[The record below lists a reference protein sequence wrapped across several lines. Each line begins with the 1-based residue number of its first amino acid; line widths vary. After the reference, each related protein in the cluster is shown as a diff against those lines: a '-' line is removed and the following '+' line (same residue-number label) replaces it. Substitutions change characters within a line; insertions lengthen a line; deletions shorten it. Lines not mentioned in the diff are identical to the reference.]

1 MFVCAA
7 NKIQKNILFIIVE
20 KKSLL
25 QIVWKLPQQPSWSRE
40 LRLLQTEII
49 RLKNYFSSKI
59 LPSNNQVY
67 EQRRNHETVLVGHVE
82 ET

>member
-1 MFVCAA
+1 M
-7 NKIQKNILFIIVE
+7 K

-82 ET
+82 ETWKPIAHTGIAFKSRY